1 MTIEKVLLQTTL
13 CALDFKANLEALDV
27 PARLIENASGNPSRY
42 VILDSTNLTTEQ
54 RVRLTRLFFMTVFIL
69 VMKLSDKGEYGFGIV
84 ILATAVCSLL
94 WPITVSYFLINWI
107 VDLTLRVAKK

>member
-1 MTIEKVLLQTTL
+1 MDVV
-13 CALDFKANLEALDV
+13 NLIFD
-27 PARLIENASGNPSRY
+27 NY
-42 VILDSTNLTTEQ
+42 WDSTA
-54 RVRLTRLFFMTVFIL
+54 VASVFFMTVFIL